1 MLTISYQLTYY
12 SVCLNSFHNAFY
24 LFWKSLP
31 RFRRE
36 TGLRYPIIVTDIKK
50 SIYFR
55 RSSKS
60 SDLSFS
66 FPRMSLFRSHTAMTD
81 VTKVKCILY

>member
-31 RFRRE
+31 DSDE
-36 TGLRYPIIVTDIKK
+36 KLVCDI
-50 SIYFR
+50 
-55 RSSKS
+55 
-60 SDLSFS
+60 LS
-66 FPRMSLFRSHTAMTD
+66 L
-81 VTKVKCILY
+81 